1 MNIKQLMLVMALF
14 SLTALQAAEQTI
26 FVQDPLAS
34 HRAVIDAAIKNMGYL
49 PLSSGEEIKEI
60 EEDGKY
66 IRMSAGHG
74 LMWLAG
80 AAQIP
85 HSRSR
90 SNYHCQDFASRKFDV
105 KNKTFFFGV
114 FDGHG
119 TFQDNNAPK
128 VKAVKSQFDPHDLLN
143 AGGIIAKHCSKRYP
157 EIVNELL
164 MNESFQFTDHKLYDN
179 AANQLQRE
187 LMNNELLKTA
197 GRDAGTTAS
206 MVFIDNETGMLATIN
221 AGDSRTLILDQNYN
235 IIFST
240 NDHKPHSQ
248 SELERIKDIDYYT
261 KNPSLLEGVKTNKR
275 LGGFVFGLGVAR
287 GFGDFSSREVG
298 HTHHPEI
305 HTRHLSHNA
314 FIVLASDGVWDVMSN
329 EEVAQYVAL
338 KEQGDSFEDIAKE
351 IALAAAINRSEDD
364 ITVQVIEY
372 TPKKYD
378 GKAIRSETTD
388 FGFPKKE
395 EQPSIFE
402 GIMQNTQDAGL
413 PRNKQPKASSS
424 N

>member
-1 MNIKQLMLVMALF
+1 MNIKQSTLVMALF

-26 FVQDPLAS
+26 LVQDPLAS
-34 HRAVIDAAIKNMGYL
+34 HRAEIDAVIKNMGYL

-85 HSRSR
+85 HSRR
-90 SNYHCQDFASRKFDV
+90 RKEYYCQDFASRNFDV

-119 TFQDNNAPK
+119 TFRDNESPRVMATR
-128 VKAVKSQFDPHDLLN
+128 SQLDPHDLLN

-157 EIVNELL
+157 EIVNEELTKNL
-164 MNESFQFTDHKLYDN
+164 FEFTDHKLYDK
-179 AANQLQRE
+179 AASTLQIE
-187 LMNNELLKTA
+187 LKINNFLNRA
-197 GRDAGTTAS
+197 GIDAGTTAS
-206 MVFIDNETGMLATIN
+206 MVFINFETGMLATIN
-221 AGDSRTLILDQNYN
+221 AGDSRTLILDQNYH

-248 SELERIKDIDYYT
+248 SELERIKDLEYYT
-261 KNPSLLEGVKTNKR
+261 NNPSLLEGVKTNKR
-275 LGGFVFGLGVAR
+275 LSGFVFGLGVAR

-305 HTRHLSHNA
+305 HTRHLSHNV

-329 EEVAQYVAL
+329 EDVAKFVVSTLNNSAAT
-338 KEQGDSFEDIAKE
+338 DEDFIKIAKLLCAE
-351 IALAAAINRSEDD
+351 VSHLTISNI
-364 ITVQVIEY
+364 
-372 TPKKYD
+372 
-378 GKAIRSETTD
+378 
-388 FGFPKKE
+388 
-395 EQPSIFE
+395 
-402 GIMQNTQDAGL
+402 L
-413 PRNKQPKASSS
+413 PT
-424 N
+424 